1 MLKYCRLPFPWL
13 LFTLINQQDVTV
25 SSYGLGCFI
34 LLLFLM
40 LLAVFIC
47 IVIFN
52 WKMTKIMGAMM
63 MVLYAVFVVVAVAF
77 SNKWI
82 KCPI

>member
-1 MLKYCRLPFPWL
+1 MS
-13 LFTLINQQDVTV
+13 V